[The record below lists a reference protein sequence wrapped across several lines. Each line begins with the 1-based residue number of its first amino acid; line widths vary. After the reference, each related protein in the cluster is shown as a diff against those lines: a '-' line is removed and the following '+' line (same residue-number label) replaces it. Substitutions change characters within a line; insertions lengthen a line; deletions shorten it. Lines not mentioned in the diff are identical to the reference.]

1 MVVAHLAERT
11 PEIHCTNS
19 IIGKLNCLKDENKVK
34 EAGITYLNRL
44 CLHKSQFAFLCQNV
58 KYYKAKK

>member
-34 EAGITYLNRL
+34 EAGIGPFKKLGINILDHSPIHPRL
-44 CLHKSQFAFLCQNV
+44 LGR
-58 KYYKAKK
+58 